1 MSFLGRIGTMM
12 KGSGLAELL
21 ETAFGERTFH
31 QMFVGKTVLQALRGH
46 FLVEAALMTKL
57 LRHLFPTDYSYF
69 QEVDKLLT
77 GEEQENEDDLHDIEF
92 NEDDDL
98 PDAFRNDLTDE
109 IVIEEADILKIK
121 KLYKSLIS
129 ENDSLENVNKPETL
143 SKFFIFLGKYKDQLA
158 LRSRAARL
166 WIQYL
171 DYVIIVKNFIRAE
184 RTGNWQLYLVSTS
197 LMLNLF
203 EATEGM

>member
-1 MSFLGRIGTMM
+1 M
-12 KGSGLAELL
+12 KGSGLAELF
-21 ETAFGERTFH
+21 ETVFGERTVR
-31 QMFVGKTVLQALRGH
+31 QMFAGKTVLRVLRGH
-46 FLVEAALMTKL
+46 FLFEAVLMTKL

-69 QEVDKLLT
+69 QEVNKLLT
-77 GEEQENEDDLHDIEF
+77 REEQENEDDLRDIEF

-98 PDAFRNDLTDE
+98 PDAFRNDFTDE

-121 KLYKSLIS
+121 KLYKSFIS
-129 ENDSLENVNKPETL
+129 ENDSLEHVNKSETL
-143 SKFFIFLGKYKDQLA
+143 SKLFIFLGKYKGRLT
-158 LRSRAARL
+158 LRSRTARL

-184 RTGNWQLYLVSTS
+184 RTGNWQPYLVSTS